1 MKVGDFIE
9 LIDDAM
15 VAEIIEIKEDSYVIE
30 SEDGFQMEVSKNEV
44 VPMLNHL
51 DVDFNKADVKQKIID
66 DLSPK
71 KKKSKKV
78 LREVPAIEVDLHIHN
93 LTDSTQHMSN
103 YEMLNIQLNEA
114 QRRIDSAIK
123 HRHKKIV
130 FIHGVGQGV
139 LKAELE
145 TLFRR
150 YDRITYYDADYK
162 TYGVGATE
170 IYIYDN

>member
-1 MKVGDFIE
+1 
-9 LIDDAM
+9 
-15 VAEIIEIKEDSYVIE
+15 
-30 SEDGFQMEVSKNEV
+30 
-44 VPMLNHL
+44 
-51 DVDFNKADVKQKIID
+51 
-66 DLSPK
+66 
-71 KKKSKKV
+71 
-78 LREVPAIEVDLHIHN
+78 
-93 LTDSTQHMSN
+93 
-103 YEMLNIQLNEA
+103 
-114 QRRIDSAIK
+114 RIDSAIK